1 MTSASATASPGQLLA
16 ATGLINLAA
25 SGDNA
30 TAAHLSFEGFGSSSP
45 SSSDGTSDTPPN
57 TPPPSP
63 RADSAASEPAPAPA
77 AASST
82 PSAPPAGE
90 AAHPAYKFVK
100 TTAKI
105 GGGGLG
111 GWGLF
116 QGLMMLLSMVRAPHP
131 PAARDGPRVR

>member
-1 MTSASATASPGQLLA
+1 MTSAPATASPGQLLA
-16 ATGLINLAA
+16 ATGLVNLAA
-25 SGDNA
+25 GGDNA

-45 SSSDGTSDTPPN
+45 SSSSDGTSDTPPN

-63 RADSAASEPAPAPA
+63 RADSSEPAPAPA

-90 AAHPAYKFVK
+90 AAHSAYKFVK
-100 TTAKI
+100 TGAKI

-111 GWGLF
+111 TWGLF
-116 QGLMMLLSMVRAPHP
+116 QALTMLLSMVRAPRP